1 MQLNREEL
9 LKAYKVMNT
18 IRNFEEKAIKEAE
31 KGNIAGSVH
40 LYAGEEASATA
51 VMMQLSDKDYIAS
64 THRGHG
70 HCIAKGVDVIGMMKE
85 LFGRKDGICG
95 GKGGSLHIADLDKG
109 MLGANG
115 IVGAGQPLV
124 CGSALAQRN
133 LKTGGVSIGFF
144 GDGASNQGTTAES
157 MSLAAVLK
165 LPVIF
170 LCEDNNYGEA
180 THTSYHLTGELT
192 KRAEGFGMP
201 GKKVDGTDF
210 FAVYQAAKDAIDH
223 ARSGKGPYYLHVK
236 VNRFFGHYSGDAYTY
251 VPDEEK
257 ARMRKEEDP
266 IKIFKK
272 KVLEAGLLEEV
283 QLQEIENETDSLIER
298 AIKEASDSPPP
309 TEKDLETD
317 VYYSF

>member
-1 MQLNREEL
+1 MQLKREEL

-18 IRNFEEKAIKEAE
+18 IRDFEEKAIKEVE
-31 KGNIAGSVH
+31 KGNIEGSVH

-70 HCIAKGVDVIGMMKE
+70 HSIAKGVDVISMMKE
-85 LFGRKDGICG
+85 LFGRKDGVCG

-133 LKTGGVSIGFF
+133 LKTGGVSIAFF
-144 GDGASNQGTTAES
+144 GDGAANQGTTAES
-157 MSLAAVLK
+157 MSLASVLK

-170 LCEDNNYGEA
+170 ICEDNNYGEA

-201 GKKVDGTDF
+201 GQKVNGTDF
-210 FAVYQAAKDAIDH
+210 FAVYLAAKEAIDH

-298 AIKEASDSPPP
+298 AIKEASESPPP

-317 VYYSF
+317 VYNSF